1 MNYYTTKTDFDMKKT
16 CDGKCDTCVCK
27 ETIQTRMAQHV
38 EESLSI
44 RQEVMD
50 YFDAVNFALEM
61 DEDVI
66 HRFIKTCRF
75 DKLNTF
81 VDELP
86 KVKLVSNLKKDDCF
100 YNPSSKELLQ
110 CIKVESGELEGTVTV
125 TAIHEDN
132 ELSKY
137 LFDLKDRVIIKL

>member
-1 MNYYTTKTDFDMKKT
+1 MKET
-16 CDGKCDTCVCK
+16 CDSKCDMCVCK

-50 YFDAVNFALEM
+50 YFDAVNFTLEI
-61 DEDVI
+61 DKDLT
-66 HRFIKTCRF
+66 HKFIKTCRF
-75 DKLNTF
+75 DELKRF
-81 VDELP
+81 VDKLP

-137 LFDLKDRVIIKL
+137 LFNLKDRIIIK